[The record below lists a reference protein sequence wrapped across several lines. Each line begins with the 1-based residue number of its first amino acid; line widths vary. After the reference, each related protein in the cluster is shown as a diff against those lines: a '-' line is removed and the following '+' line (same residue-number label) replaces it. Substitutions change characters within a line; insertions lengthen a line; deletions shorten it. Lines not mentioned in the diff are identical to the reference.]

1 MVHHV
6 VQVVAFLEGVRLLPF
21 ALQSHR
27 NPPRFMVPA
36 MHHLGPKVLE
46 LHRIQMALREGA
58 LVWTPKKISGRLQ
71 PIKTVVA

>member
-46 LHRIQMALREGA
+46 LHRLQMALREG
-58 LVWTPKKISGRLQ
+58 TPKKISGRLQ